1 MKKGGCMKAILLL
14 LTLFVFA
21 LPATSG
27 AFTSVEDRSDTMN
40 AQLEGKNDY
49 HANLAREL
57 ADIAQ
62 EEKAQHD
69 IGVAKEFMSMAE
81 EHAAQSGGAK

>member
-1 MKKGGCMKAILLL
+1 MKAILLL
-14 LTLFVFA
+14 FTLFAFA
-21 LPATSG
+21 LPATSAG
-27 AFTSVEDRSDTMN
+27 FLTSVEDRSDVMN

-69 IGVAKEFMSMAE
+69 ISVAKEFMSMAE
-81 EHAAQSGGAK
+81 QHATQAGGAR

>member
-1 MKKGGCMKAILLL
+1 MKAILLL
-14 LTLFVFA
+14 FTLFAFA
-21 LPATSG
+21 LPASSAG
-27 AFTSVEDRSDTMN
+27 FFTSIEDRADVMN
-40 AQLEGKNDY
+40 AQLDGKNDY

-81 EHAAQSGGAK
+81 EYAAQSGGAK

>member
-1 MKKGGCMKAILLL
+1 MKFIIIMLSLFAFAI
-14 LTLFVFA
+14 
-21 LPATSG
+21 PASG
-27 AFTSVEDRSDTMN
+27 AGFFSSIEDRTDTMN

-49 HANLAREL
+49 HANLARAL
-57 ADIAQ
+57 ADIAS

-69 IGVAKEFMSMAE
+69 TDVAKSFMTMAE

>member
-1 MKKGGCMKAILLL
+1 MKFIIIMFTLCTFAI
-14 LTLFVFA
+14 
-21 LPATSG
+21 PASAAG
-27 AFTSVEDRSDTMN
+27 LFTSIENRSDTMN

-57 ADIAQ
+57 ADIAI

-69 IGVAKEFMSMAE
+69 TSVAKEFMRMAE

>member
-1 MKKGGCMKAILLL
+1 MKFIIIMFSLFAFAI
-14 LTLFVFA
+14 
-21 LPATSG
+21 PASSAG
-27 AFTSVEDRSDTMN
+27 FFTSVESRADAMN
-40 AQLEGKNDY
+40 EQLGDKNDY

-57 ADIAQ
+57 ADIAV

-69 IGVAKEFMSMAE
+69 TSVAKAFMSMAE

>member
-1 MKKGGCMKAILLL
+1 MKAALLL
-14 LTLFVFA
+14 FTLFAFA
-21 LPATSG
+21 LPATSAG
-27 AFTSVEDRSDTMN
+27 FFTSVETRTDAMN
-40 AQLEGKNDY
+40 EQLGDNNDY

-57 ADIAQ
+57 ADIAA

-69 IGVAKEFMSMAE
+69 TSVAKTFMSMAE